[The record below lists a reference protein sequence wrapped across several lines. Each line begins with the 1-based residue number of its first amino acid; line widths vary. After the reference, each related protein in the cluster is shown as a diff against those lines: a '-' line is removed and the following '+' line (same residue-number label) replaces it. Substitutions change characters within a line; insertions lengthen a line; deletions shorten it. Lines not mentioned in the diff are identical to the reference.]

1 MTQYQLD
8 LEKPLYI
15 NGAKSTRAFYNLV
28 VSIRDVKLWKAGI
41 KPHRAWRISD
51 VKNYF
56 GVKGNAEEVLAGLE
70 SMRGR
75 DFNM

>member
-1 MTQYQLD
+1 MEQQ
-8 LEKPLYI
+8 
-15 NGAKSTRAFYNLV
+15 STRAFYNLV
-28 VSIRDVKLWKAGI
+28 VSIRDVKLWSAGI

-56 GVKGNAEEVLAGLE
+56 GVKGNAKKVLAGLE